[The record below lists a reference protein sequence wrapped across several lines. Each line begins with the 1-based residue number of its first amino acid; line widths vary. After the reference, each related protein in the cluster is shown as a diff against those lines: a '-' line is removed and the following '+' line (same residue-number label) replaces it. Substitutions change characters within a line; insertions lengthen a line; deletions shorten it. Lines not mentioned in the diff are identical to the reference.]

1 MMDILKICYPT
12 WVRRKNNIVMKK
24 IYSTLIRLNSVQFK
38 YRTIISFIIVLLGMI
53 VSDVLFHIYFPSIT
67 EYFHTTFNIDLSDP
81 ETIALDFAPEIWGGV
96 LAMVLGTLIIVI
108 AIAAESSPKLM
119 DLFVK
124 DWLSLIYVWFLII
137 ASLHAVLI
145 MFYVEPLGRVS
156 SSVLNTYIYLF
167 IGSIFTLP
175 YIFYILLYSKT
186 SNVVSTISSIIQ
198 GFVLKMEKQI
208 IYSAMDDS
216 IEVVEEYQKEIMG
229 SLDQLD
235 DLLAFTEFKETQT
248 DIIREISEVIQLYI
262 KHKSNFNE
270 KFFNLT
276 DIIRSNA
283 TFRTYTDIQYQEMS
297 DSKTFYEVKTFRLL
311 GSSYIKM
318 ITNDRFDIAS
328 LIPAEMV
335 DIGVTCL
342 KNNDDIILGHVN
354 IRFNTLFRFAIKH
367 AYKNNEPRNLYNL
380 SFHYSN
386 MIQEYIKAD
395 RVDMAK
401 YCYDKFKFYA
411 NDIYKNAEANP
422 GLYFVVDTLTF
433 ELRKCQV
440 LIHEKGWSDEDQMDL
455 LKMILQLD
463 KPPGYS
469 KDEVDKGILGGNN
482 GTRRIQIGLA
492 LFYLSVKKSEFAT
505 AIAEDYLD
513 DLAYFDEKT
522 FKANVNTQ
530 CFLLSIFG
538 PQFWEDTDRGTLNI
552 YFAPEKDQIDP
563 FKELLFS
570 LMDQRLEALERDVK
584 FLSLEVDKLMQKRQ
598 RQDGYLNDAD
608 KERMEELQ
616 RKIAARETTDEDT
629 TIDWKIDHDIL
640 YSLLCISFF
649 ADQEIDESEKD
660 AIFDSYKI
668 FSDGVDN
675 ESFNRDFGLT
685 TERFIALKTEEARQ
699 KQFDDSLEII
709 YADDRFQNEELLK
722 LIDCYVGIANAD
734 DFIHENEVTLIQHA
748 IKAWSLDVSIEK
760 PKSGEKLKIQK

>member
-1 MMDILKICYPT
+1 
-12 WVRRKNNIVMKK
+12 MKK
-24 IYSTLIRLNSVQFK
+24 LYSTLIRLNSIQFK
-38 YRTIISFIIVLLGMI
+38 YRTIISFIIVLFVMI
-53 VSDVLFHIYFPSIT
+53 ISDVLFHGYFPSIA
-67 EYFHTTFNIDLSDP
+67 EYFHTTLNIDLSDP

-124 DWLSLIYVWFLII
+124 DWLSLAYVWFLII

-198 GFVLKMEKQI
+198 GFVLSMRRPMI
-208 IYSAMDDS
+208 RSAMDDS
-216 IEVVEEYQKEIMG
+216 IEVVAEYQKEIMG

-262 KHKSNFNE
+262 KHKTNFNE
-270 KFFNLT
+270 KFFDLT
-276 DIIRSNA
+276 DTIRSNA
-283 TFRTYTDIQYQEMS
+283 TFRTYTDVQYQEMS
-297 DSKTFYEVKTFRLL
+297 ETKTFYEVKTFRLL

-342 KNNDDIILGHVN
+342 KSNDDTILGHVN

-386 MIQEYIKAD
+386 MIQEYIRAD

-440 LIHEKGWSDEDQMDL
+440 LIHEKGWGDEDQMDL

-492 LFYLSVKKSEFAT
+492 LFYLSVGKSEFAT

-522 FKANVNTQ
+522 FKANANTQ

-552 YFAPEKDQIDP
+552 YFSPEKDQIDP

-584 FLSLEVDKLMQKRQ
+584 FLSLEVDKLMQKRK

-616 RKIAARETTDEDT
+616 RKISAREKTDEDT
-629 TIDWKIDHDIL
+629 TIDWTIDHDIL

-668 FSDGVDN
+668 FTDDVDN

-685 TERFIALKTEEARQ
+685 TEKFIDLKTEEARQ
-699 KQFDDSLEII
+699 RQFDESLDII
-709 YADDRFQNEELLK
+709 NADDRFQNEELIK
-722 LIDCYVGIANAD
+722 LIDCYVDIANAD

-760 PKSGEKLKIQK
+760 PKSGEKLKIQ

>member
-1 MMDILKICYPT
+1 M
-12 WVRRKNNIVMKK
+12 MKK
-24 IYSTLIRLNSVQFK
+24 IYSTIIRLNSIQFK
-38 YRTIISFIIVLLGMI
+38 YRTIISFFIVLSVIIG
-53 VSDVLFHIYFPSIT
+53 SDMLFHWYFSSIAN
-67 EYFHTTFNIDLSDP
+67 FFNQNYNVDLTDP
-81 ETIALDFAPEIWGGV
+81 GMIALDFAPEIWGGV

-124 DWLSLIYVWFLII
+124 DWLSLIYVWFLIL

-145 MFYVEPLGRVS
+145 MFYVEPLDRVS

-198 GFVLKMEKQI
+198 EFVLNMKKPMIK
-208 IYSAMDDS
+208 SAMDDS
-216 IEVVEEYQKEIMG
+216 MEVIEEYQKEIMG

-248 DIIREISEVIQLYI
+248 DIVREISEVIQLYI
-262 KHKSNFNE
+262 KQKPNFNNR
-270 KFFNLT
+270 FFELT
-276 DIIRSNA
+276 DTIKSNA
-283 TFRTYTDIQYQEMS
+283 TFRTYTDPQYEEMS
-297 DSKTFYEVKTFRLL
+297 ETKTFYEVKTFRLL

-335 DIGVTCL
+335 DIGITCL
-342 KNNDDIILGHVN
+342 KNNDDTILGHVN

-440 LIHEKGWSDEDQMDL
+440 LIHEKEWSNEDQMDL

-492 LFYLSVKKSEFAT
+492 LFYMSVGKKDFAT

-522 FKANVNTQ
+522 FKANANTQ

-570 LMDQRLEALERDVK
+570 LMDKRLEALERDVK
-584 FLSLEVDKLMQKRQ
+584 FLSLEVDKLMQKRKQ
-598 RQDGYLNDAD
+598 QDGYLNDAD
-608 KERMEELQ
+608 NERMEELQ
-616 RKIAARETTDEDT
+616 IKIAARQKADDDETTEWS
-629 TIDWKIDHDIL
+629 INHDVL

-660 AIFDSYKI
+660 VVFNSYKL
-668 FSDGVDN
+668 FVPDVDS
-675 ESFNRDFGLT
+675 ERFNKDFGVT
-685 TERFIALKTEEARQ
+685 TDRFIKLETEEKRQ
-699 KQFDDSLEII
+699 KQFNQSLSEINS
-709 YADDRFQNEELLK
+709 DNNFKNEDLIK
-722 LIDCYVGIANAD
+722 LINCYIDIANAD
-734 DFIHENEVTLIQHA
+734 EFIHDNEIVLIRHA
-748 IKAWSLDVSIEK
+748 IKVWSLDISIEK
-760 PKSGEKLKIQK
+760 PKTGKKLSIT

>member
-1 MMDILKICYPT
+1 MIL
-12 WVRRKNNIVMKK
+12 
-24 IYSTLIRLNSVQFK
+24 
-38 YRTIISFIIVLLGMI
+38 
-53 VSDVLFHIYFPSIT
+53 SDMLFHSYFPSIV
-67 EYFHTTFNIDLSDP
+67 EYFDNKLSIDLSNPD
-81 ETIALDFAPEIWGGV
+81 TIALDFAPEIWGGA

-156 SSVLNTYIYLF
+156 SSVLNTYVYLF

-198 GFVLKMEKQI
+198 GFVLKMKKPMI
-208 IYSAMDDS
+208 KSAMDDS
-216 IEVVEEYQKEIMG
+216 IEVVDEYQREIMG

-248 DIIREISEVIQLYI
+248 DIIREISEIIQLYI
-262 KHKSNFNE
+262 THKSDFND
-270 KFFNLT
+270 KFFDLT
-276 DIIRSNA
+276 TTIRSNA
-283 TFRTYTDIQYQEMS
+283 TFRTYTDVQYEEMS
-297 DSKTFYEVKTFRLL
+297 DTKTFYEVKTFRLL

-342 KNNDDIILGHVN
+342 RSNDDTILGHVN

-440 LIHEKGWSDEDQMDL
+440 LIYEKGWSDEDQMDL

-492 LFYLSVKKSEFAT
+492 LFYLSVGKTEYAT

-522 FKANVNTQ
+522 FKANANTQ

-538 PQFWEDTDRGTLNI
+538 PHFWEDTDRGTLNI

-563 FKELLFS
+563 FKELLFG
-570 LMDQRLEALERDVK
+570 LMDKRLEALERDVK
-584 FLSLEVDKLMQKRQ
+584 FLSLEVDKLMQKRK

-616 RKIAARETTDEDT
+616 RKISAREKTEDEIT
-629 TIDWKIDHDIL
+629 VEWSIDHDIL

-660 AIFDSYKI
+660 EIFNSYKLFAPDI
-668 FSDGVDN
+668 DN
-675 ESFNRDFGLT
+675 EIFNRDFGMT
-685 TERFIALKTEEARQ
+685 TDRFIKLNTEEARQ
-699 KQFDDSLEII
+699 KQFDESLDAI
-709 YADDRFQNEELLK
+709 QNKEDFDTQTLEK
-722 LIDCYVGIANAD
+722 LINCYVDIANAD
-734 DFIHENEVTLIQHA
+734 DFIHENEVILIQHA
-748 IKAWSLDVSIEK
+748 IKAWSLNLTIDK
-760 PKSGEKLKIQK
+760 PRSGEKLKIKK

>member
-1 MMDILKICYPT
+1 MIL
-12 WVRRKNNIVMKK
+12 
-24 IYSTLIRLNSVQFK
+24 
-38 YRTIISFIIVLLGMI
+38 
-53 VSDVLFHIYFPSIT
+53 SDMLFHSYFPSIA
-67 EYFHTTFNIDLSDP
+67 EYFDNKLGIDLSNPD
-81 ETIALDFAPEIWGGV
+81 TIALDFAPEIWGGV

-198 GFVLKMEKQI
+198 GFVLKMKKPMI
-208 IYSAMDDS
+208 KSAMDDS
-216 IEVVEEYQKEIMG
+216 IDVVDEYQKEIMG

-248 DIIREISEVIQLYI
+248 NIIREISEIIQLYI
-262 KHKSNFNE
+262 THKSDFND
-270 KFFNLT
+270 KFFDLT
-276 DIIRSNA
+276 TTIRSNA
-283 TFRTYTDIQYQEMS
+283 TFRTYTDVQYEEMS
-297 DSKTFYEVKTFRLL
+297 DTKTFYEVKTFRLL

-342 KNNDDIILGHVN
+342 NSNDDTILGHVN

-440 LIHEKGWSDEDQMDL
+440 LIHEKGWGDEDQMDL

-492 LFYLSVKKSEFAT
+492 LFYLSVGKTEYAT

-522 FKANVNTQ
+522 FKANANTQ

-538 PQFWEDTDRGTLNI
+538 PHFWEDTDRGTLNI

-563 FKELLFS
+563 FKELLFG
-570 LMDQRLEALERDVK
+570 LMDKRLEALERDVK
-584 FLSLEVDKLMQKRQ
+584 FLSLEVDKLMQKRK

-616 RKIAARETTDEDT
+616 RKISAREKNEDEIT
-629 TIDWKIDHDIL
+629 VEWSIDHDIL

-660 AIFDSYKI
+660 EIFNSYKLFVPDI
-668 FSDGVDN
+668 DN
-675 ESFNRDFGLT
+675 EIFNRDFGMT
-685 TERFIALKTEEARQ
+685 TDRFIKLNTEEARQ
-699 KQFDDSLEII
+699 KQFDESLETI
-709 YADDRFQNEELLK
+709 QNKEDFDTQALEK
-722 LIDCYVGIANAD
+722 LIDCYVDIANAD
-734 DFIHENEVTLIQHA
+734 DFIHENEVILIQHA
-748 IKAWSLDVSIEK
+748 IKAWSLNLTIDK
-760 PKSGEKLKIQK
+760 PKSGEKLKVKK

>member
-1 MMDILKICYPT
+1 MME
-12 WVRRKNNIVMKK
+12 K
-24 IYSTLIRLNSVQFK
+24 IYETLVRLNSLQFK
-38 YRTIISFIIVLLGMI
+38 YRTIISFVLVLLMMI
-53 VSDVLFHIYFPSIT
+53 FIDIIFYSNFQLIADFFLRKFDVNLSNPDA
-67 EYFHTTFNIDLSDP
+67 IDL
-81 ETIALDFAPEIWGGV
+81 TFAPEIWGGV

-124 DWLSLIYVWFLII
+124 DWLSLVYVWFLIL

-145 MFYVEPLGRVS
+145 MFYVAPLDRAS
-156 SSVLNTYIYLF
+156 SSVLNTYVYLF
-167 IGSIFTLP
+167 LASLFTLP

-186 SNVVSTISSIIQ
+186 SNVVSTISSIIKK
-198 GFVLKMEKQI
+198 FINNMRKPMI
-208 IYSAMDDS
+208 HSAMKNDTA
-216 IEVVEEYQKEIMG
+216 IVGEYQKEIMG

-248 DIIREISEVIQLYI
+248 EIIRQISQIIQLYI
-262 KHKSNFNE
+262 KKKSSFDNT
-270 KFFNLT
+270 FFLLT
-276 DIIRSNA
+276 NTIKSNA
-283 TFRTYTDIQYQEMS
+283 TFRTYTEIQYKEMAE
-297 DSKTFYEVKTFRLL
+297 SKTFYEVKTFRLL
-311 GSSYIKM
+311 GSAYIKM
-318 ITNDRFDIAS
+318 IANDRFDIAS

-335 DIGVTCL
+335 DIGKTCL
-342 KNNDDIILGHVN
+342 DAKDDIALGHVN

-380 SFHYSN
+380 AFHYAN

-411 NDIYKNAEANP
+411 NDIYKNAESNP

-433 ELRKCQV
+433 ELKKCQV
-440 LIHEKGWSDEDQMDL
+440 LIHDKKWKDDDQLDL

-469 KDEVDKGILGGNN
+469 KDDVDKGILGGNN

-492 LFYLSVKKSEFAT
+492 LFYLSVEKNEFAK

-522 FKANVNTQ
+522 FKANANTQ

-552 YFAPEKDQIDP
+552 YFAPEKEQIEP

-570 LMDQRLEALERDVK
+570 LMDKRLEALQRDVK

-608 KERMEELQ
+608 KDQMEDLQ
-616 RKIAARETTDEDT
+616 RKIAARANNDEDVVT
-629 TIDWKIDHDIL
+629 TWTTNNDIL
-640 YSLLCISFF
+640 YSLLCIAFF
-649 ADQEIDESEKD
+649 ADEEIDESEKD
-660 AIFDSYKI
+660 IIYDSYKI
-668 FSDGVDN
+668 FVPKVNN
-675 ESFNRDFGLT
+675 ENFNHDFGLT
-685 TERFIALKTEEARQ
+685 TSKFIDLKTEDLRQ
-699 KQFDDSLEII
+699 KQFDKSLLKIK
-709 YADDRFQNEELLK
+709 EELT
-722 LIDCYVGIANAD
+722 IDNIKQLVSCYVDIANAD
-734 DFIHENEVTLIQHA
+734 DFIHEKEVSLINHA
-748 IKAWSLDVSIEK
+748 IEIWNLDLKINK
-760 PKSGEKLKIQK
+760 PKSGKKLEIKK

>member
-1 MMDILKICYPT
+1 MEKF
-12 WVRRKNNIVMKK
+12 
-24 IYSTLIRLNSVQFK
+24 YSSLVKLNSLQFK
-38 YRTIISFIIVLLGMI
+38 YRTIISFTFVLL
-53 VSDVLFHIYFPSIT
+53 VVLLSDIIFHLNFPLMVD
-67 EYFHTTFNIDLSDP
+67 FLDGQFNIKMSDHQSVP
-81 ETIALDFAPEIWGGV
+81 LDWAPEIWGGV

-124 DWLSLIYVWFLII
+124 DWLSINYVWFLII
-137 ASLHAVLI
+137 ASLHAILI
-145 MFYVEPLGRVS
+145 MYYIEPLNRY
-156 SSVLNTYIYLF
+156 SSVVLNSYVFLF
-167 IGSIFTLP
+167 LASILTLP

-198 GFVLKMEKQI
+198 NYIYRMEKPMI
-208 IYSAMDDS
+208 NVAMNNS
-216 IEVVEEYQKEIMG
+216 IDVVEEYQKEIMG

-248 DIIREISEVIQLYI
+248 DIIRQISTIIQTYI
-262 KHKSNFNE
+262 KEKPRFNDH
-270 KFFNLT
+270 FFKLT
-276 DIIRSNA
+276 PTIRSNA
-283 TFRTYTDIQYQEMS
+283 TFRTYTDVQYEEMAE
-297 DSKTFYEVKTFRLL
+297 SKTFYEVKTFRLL
-311 GSSYIKM
+311 GSAYIKM
-318 ITNDRFDIAS
+318 ITNDRYDIAS

-342 KNNDDIILGHVN
+342 KTKDDTILEHVN

-380 SFHYSN
+380 AFHYSN

-411 NDIYKNAEANP
+411 NDIYKNAEKNP

-440 LIHEKGWSDEDQMDL
+440 LIHEKGWSDEDQIDL

-492 LFYLSVKKSEFAT
+492 LFYLSVNKGVFAE

-522 FKANVNTQ
+522 FKANANTQ

-552 YFAPEKDQIDP
+552 YFAPEKDQLDP
-563 FKELLFS
+563 FKELLFG
-570 LMDQRLEALERDVK
+570 LMDKRLEALERDVK
-584 FLSLEVDKLMQKRQ
+584 FLSLEVDKLMQKRK
-598 RQDGYLNDAD
+598 RQDGYLNDSD

-616 RKIAARETTDEDT
+616 RKISAREKTEDEKPLEW
-629 TIDWKIDHDIL
+629 TINNDIL

-649 ADQEIDESEKD
+649 ADQEIDESEKTV
-660 AIFDSYKI
+660 IFESYCN
-668 FSDGVDN
+668 FVSNVTN
-675 ESFNRDFGLT
+675 ESFNTEFGMAT
-685 TERFIALKTEEARQ
+685 DKFIDLKSEEARQ
-699 KQFDDSLEII
+699 EQFDNSLLAIKGSKE
-709 YADDRFQNEELLK
+709 YDNETLNQ
-722 LIDCYVGIANAD
+722 LIHSYIDIANAD

-748 IKAWSLDVSIEK
+748 ITIWELKMEINK
-760 PKSGEKLKIQK
+760 PKSGEKLRIKE

>member
-1 MMDILKICYPT
+1 M
-12 WVRRKNNIVMKK
+12 
-24 IYSTLIRLNSVQFK
+24 
-38 YRTIISFIIVLLGMI
+38 
-53 VSDVLFHIYFPSIT
+53 LFHSYFPSIA
-67 EYFHTTFNIDLSDP
+67 EYFDNKLGIDLSNPD
-81 ETIALDFAPEIWGGV
+81 TIALDFAPEIWGGV

-198 GFVLKMEKQI
+198 GFVLKMKKPMI
-208 IYSAMDDS
+208 KSAMDDS
-216 IEVVEEYQKEIMG
+216 IDVVDEYQKEIMG

-248 DIIREISEVIQLYI
+248 NIIREISEIIQLYI
-262 KHKSNFNE
+262 THKSDFND
-270 KFFNLT
+270 KFFDLT
-276 DIIRSNA
+276 TTIRSNA
-283 TFRTYTDIQYQEMS
+283 TFRTYTDVQYEEMS
-297 DSKTFYEVKTFRLL
+297 DTKTFYEVKTFRLL

-342 KNNDDIILGHVN
+342 NSNDDTILGHVN

-440 LIHEKGWSDEDQMDL
+440 LIHEKGWGDEDQMDL

-492 LFYLSVKKSEFAT
+492 LFYLSVGKTEYAT

-522 FKANVNTQ
+522 FKANANTQ

-538 PQFWEDTDRGTLNI
+538 PHFWEDTDRGTLNI

-563 FKELLFS
+563 FKELLFG
-570 LMDQRLEALERDVK
+570 LMDKRLEALERDVK
-584 FLSLEVDKLMQKRQ
+584 FLSLEVDKLMQKRK

-616 RKIAARETTDEDT
+616 RKISAREKNEDEIT
-629 TIDWKIDHDIL
+629 VEWSIDHDIL

-660 AIFDSYKI
+660 EIFNSYKLFVPDI
-668 FSDGVDN
+668 DN
-675 ESFNRDFGLT
+675 EIFNRDFGMT
-685 TERFIALKTEEARQ
+685 TDKFIKLNTEEARQ
-699 KQFDDSLEII
+699 KQFDESLETI
-709 YADDRFQNEELLK
+709 QNKEDFDTQALEK
-722 LIDCYVGIANAD
+722 LIDCYVDIANAD
-734 DFIHENEVTLIQHA
+734 DFIHENEVILIQHA
-748 IKAWSLDVSIEK
+748 IKAWSLNLTIDK
-760 PKSGEKLKIQK
+760 PKSGEKLKVKK

>member
-1 MMDILKICYPT
+1 ME
-12 WVRRKNNIVMKK
+12 K
-24 IYSTLIRLNSVQFK
+24 IYQSLVKLNSLQFQ
-38 YRTIISFIIVLLGMI
+38 YRTIISFVVVLIAMIAIDILFYINFQSI
-53 VSDVLFHIYFPSIT
+53 VSIFNTKL
-67 EYFHTTFNIDLSDP
+67 NIDLANPD
-81 ETIALDFAPEIWGGV
+81 TIDLTFAPEIWGGV

-124 DWLSLIYVWFLII
+124 DWFSLIYVWFLIL

-145 MFYVEPLGRVS
+145 MFYVAPLERVS

-167 IGSIFTLP
+167 LASLLTLP

-186 SNVVSTISSIIQ
+186 SNVVSTISSIIKN
-198 GFVLKMEKQI
+198 FINSLKKPMI
-208 IYSAMDDS
+208 HSAMKNDLN
-216 IEVVEEYQKEIMG
+216 VVSEYQKEIMG

-248 DIIREISEVIQLYI
+248 EIIREISQIIQIYI
-262 KHKSNFNE
+262 KQKPNFHKT
-270 KFFNLT
+270 FFNFT
-276 DIIRSNA
+276 PTIQSNA
-283 TFRTYTDIQYQEMS
+283 TFRTYTDAQYKEMT
-297 DSKTFYEVKTFRLL
+297 DSKTFYEIKTFRLL
-311 GSSYIKM
+311 GSAYIKM
-318 ITNDRFDIAS
+318 IANDRFDIAS

-335 DIGVTCL
+335 DIGKTSINA
-342 KNNDDIILGHVN
+342 KDDVALEHVN

-380 SFHYSN
+380 AFHYAN

-411 NDIYKNAEANP
+411 NDIYKNAESNP

-440 LIHEKGWSDEDQMDL
+440 LIHDKKWNKDDQLDL

-492 LFYLSVKKSEFAT
+492 LFYLSVRKNDFAK

-522 FKANVNTQ
+522 FKANANTQ

-538 PQFWEDTDRGTLNI
+538 PHFWEDTDRGTLNI
-552 YFAPEKDQIDP
+552 YFAPEKDQIEP

-570 LMDQRLEALERDVK
+570 LMDERLKALQRDVK

-608 KERMEELQ
+608 KEKMEDLQ
-616 RKIAARETTDEDT
+616 RKIAARETNEED
-629 TIDWKIDHDIL
+629 IIAIWSFKNDIL
-640 YSLLCISFF
+640 YSLLCIAFF
-649 ADQEIDESEKD
+649 ADQDIDESEKD
-660 AIFDSYKI
+660 VIFNSYKI
-668 FSDGVDN
+668 FFPEIDN
-675 ESFNRDFGLT
+675 EKFNNDFGLT
-685 TERFIALKTEEARQ
+685 TSKFIELKTDDARK
-699 KQFDDSLEII
+699 KQFDDSLIKIKNEPSLNENHLNQLII
-709 YADDRFQNEELLK
+709 SY
-722 LIDCYVGIANAD
+722 IDIANAD
-734 DFIHENEVTLIQHA
+734 DFIHDNEVLLIKNA
-748 IKAWSLDVSIEK
+748 IENWGLDLIINK
-760 PKSGEKLKIQK
+760 PKSGQKLKLKK

>member
-1 MMDILKICYPT
+1 
-12 WVRRKNNIVMKK
+12 
-24 IYSTLIRLNSVQFK
+24 
-38 YRTIISFIIVLLGMI
+38 
-53 VSDVLFHIYFPSIT
+53 
-67 EYFHTTFNIDLSDP
+67 
-81 ETIALDFAPEIWGGV
+81 
-96 LAMVLGTLIIVI
+96 MV
-108 AIAAESSPKLM
+108 K
-119 DLFVK
+119 
-124 DWLSLIYVWFLII
+124 
-137 ASLHAVLI
+137 
-145 MFYVEPLGRVS
+145 
-156 SSVLNTYIYLF
+156 
-167 IGSIFTLP
+167 
-175 YIFYILLYSKT
+175 
-186 SNVVSTISSIIQ
+186 
-198 GFVLKMEKQI
+198 
-208 IYSAMDDS
+208 SAMDDS
-216 IEVVEEYQKEIMG
+216 IDVVDEYQKEIMG

-248 DIIREISEVIQLYI
+248 DIIREISEIIQLYI
-262 KHKSNFNE
+262 TNKSDFNDR
-270 KFFNLT
+270 FFDLT
-276 DIIRSNA
+276 KTIRSNA
-283 TFRTYTDIQYQEMS
+283 TFRTYTDVQYEEMS
-297 DSKTFYEVKTFRLL
+297 DTKTFYEVKTFRLL
-311 GSSYIKM
+311 GSSYTKM

-342 KNNDDIILGHVN
+342 KNNDDTILGHVN

-492 LFYLSVKKSEFAT
+492 LFYLSVGKTEYAT

-522 FKANVNTQ
+522 FKANANTQ

-538 PQFWEDTDRGTLNI
+538 PHFWEDTDRGTLNI
-552 YFAPEKDQIDP
+552 YYAPEKDQIDP
-563 FKELLFS
+563 FKELLFG
-570 LMDQRLEALERDVK
+570 LMDKRLEALERDVK
-584 FLSLEVDKLMQKRQ
+584 FLSLEVDKLMQKRK

-616 RKIAARETTDEDT
+616 RKISAREMTEEEDVVAWS
-629 TIDWKIDHDIL
+629 IEHDIL

-660 AIFDSYKI
+660 AIFNSYKLFAPDI
-668 FSDGVDN
+668 NN
-675 ESFNRDFGLT
+675 EIFNRDFGMT
-685 TERFIALKTEEARQ
+685 TDKFIKLNTEEARQ
-699 KQFDDSLEII
+699 KQFDDSLDTI
-709 YADDRFQNEELLK
+709 YDKEDFDTKTLEK
-722 LIDCYVGIANAD
+722 LVDCYIDIANAD
-734 DFIHENEVTLIQHA
+734 EFIHENEVALIQHA
-748 IKAWSLDVSIEK
+748 IKAWSLDLTIAK
-760 PKSGEKLKIQK
+760 PKSGERLKVQK

>member
-1 MMDILKICYPT
+1 M
-12 WVRRKNNIVMKK
+12 MKK
-24 IYSTLIRLNSVQFK
+24 IYSTIIRLNSIQFK
-38 YRTIISFIIVLLGMI
+38 YRTIISFFIVLSVIIG
-53 VSDVLFHIYFPSIT
+53 SDMLFHWYFSSIAN
-67 EYFHTTFNIDLSDP
+67 FFNQNYNVDLTDP
-81 ETIALDFAPEIWGGV
+81 GMIALDFAPEIWGGV

-124 DWLSLIYVWFLII
+124 DWLSLIYVWFLIL

-145 MFYVEPLGRVS
+145 MFYVEPLDRVS

-186 SNVVSTISSIIQ
+186 SNVVTTISSIIQ
-198 GFVLKMEKQI
+198 EFVLNMKKPMIK
-208 IYSAMDDS
+208 SAMDDS
-216 IEVVEEYQKEIMG
+216 MEVIEEYQKEIMG

-248 DIIREISEVIQLYI
+248 DIVREISEVIQLYI
-262 KHKSNFNE
+262 KQKPSFN
-270 KFFNLT
+270 KRFFELT
-276 DIIRSNA
+276 DTIKSNA
-283 TFRTYTDIQYQEMS
+283 TFRTYTDPQYEEMS
-297 DSKTFYEVKTFRLL
+297 ETKTFYEVKTFRLL

-335 DIGVTCL
+335 DIGITCL
-342 KNNDDIILGHVN
+342 KNNDDTILGHVN

-386 MIQEYIKAD
+386 MIQEYIKAN

-440 LIHEKGWSDEDQMDL
+440 LIHEKEWSNEDQMDL

-492 LFYLSVKKSEFAT
+492 LFYMSVGKKDFAT

-522 FKANVNTQ
+522 FKANANTQ

-538 PQFWEDTDRGTLNI
+538 PHFWEDTDRGTLNI

-570 LMDQRLEALERDVK
+570 LMDKRLEALERDVK
-584 FLSLEVDKLMQKRQ
+584 FLSLEVDKLMQKRKQ
-598 RQDGYLNDAD
+598 QDGYLNDAD
-608 KERMEELQ
+608 NERMEELQ
-616 RKIAARETTDEDT
+616 IKIAARQKADDDSTTEWS
-629 TIDWKIDHDIL
+629 INHDIL

-660 AIFDSYKI
+660 VVFNSYKL
-668 FSDGVDN
+668 FVPDVSS
-675 ESFNRDFGLT
+675 ESFNTDFGVT
-685 TERFIALKTEEARQ
+685 TDKFIKLETEEKRQ
-699 KQFDDSLEII
+699 EQFNQSLSEINS
-709 YADDRFQNEELLK
+709 YNNFKEEDLIK
-722 LIDCYVGIANAD
+722 LINCYIDIANAD
-734 DFIHENEVTLIQHA
+734 EFIHDNEIVLIQNA
-748 IKAWSLDVSIEK
+748 IDLWSLDISIKK
-760 PKSGEKLKIQK
+760 PKTGKKLSIT

>member
-1 MMDILKICYPT
+1 ME
-12 WVRRKNNIVMKK
+12 NI
-24 IYSTLIRLNSVQFK
+24 YQTLVKLNSLQFK
-38 YRTIISFIIVLLGMI
+38 YRTIISFFIVFIIMI
-53 VSDVLFHIYFPSIT
+53 FIDIAFYTYFEIISNFFFARFEVDLSNPDA
-67 EYFHTTFNIDLSDP
+67 IDL
-81 ETIALDFAPEIWGGV
+81 TFAPEIWGGV

-124 DWLSLIYVWFLII
+124 DWLSLIYVWFLIL

-145 MFYVEPLGRVS
+145 MFYVAPLGRAS
-156 SSVLNTYIYLF
+156 SSVLNTYVYLF
-167 IGSIFTLP
+167 LASLFTLP

-186 SNVVSTISSIIQ
+186 SNVVSTISSIIKNFISNIKRPMIQ
-198 GFVLKMEKQI
+198 
-208 IYSAMDDS
+208 SAMKNDLS
-216 IEVVEEYQKEIMG
+216 IVGEYQKEIMG

-248 DIIREISEVIQLYI
+248 EIVREISQIIQIYVREKI
-262 KHKSNFNE
+262 NFHNR
-270 KFFNLT
+270 FFLLT
-276 DIIRSNA
+276 NIIRSNA
-283 TFRTYTDIQYQEMS
+283 TFRTYTELQYKEMA

-311 GSSYIKM
+311 GSAYIKM

-335 DIGVTCL
+335 DIGKTCL
-342 KNNDDIILGHVN
+342 EAKDDVVLGHVN

-380 SFHYSN
+380 AFHYAN
-386 MIQEYIKAD
+386 MIQEYIKND
-395 RVDMAK
+395 RLDMTK

-411 NDIYKNAEANP
+411 NDIYKNAELNP

-433 ELRKCQV
+433 ELKKCQV
-440 LIHEKGWSDEDQMDL
+440 LIHESKWGDEDQLDL

-469 KDEVDKGILGGNN
+469 KDDVDKGILGGNN

-492 LFYLSVKKSEFAT
+492 LFYLSVDKIDFAK

-522 FKANVNTQ
+522 FKSIANTQ

-552 YFAPEKDQIDP
+552 YFAPEKDQIEA

-570 LMDQRLEALERDVK
+570 LMDKRLEALQRDVK

-608 KERMEELQ
+608 KEQLEDLQ
-616 RKIAARETTDEDT
+616 RKIAARSGSDEDDSIPWT
-629 TIDWKIDHDIL
+629 KDNDIL
-640 YSLLCISFF
+640 YSLLCIAFF
-649 ADQEIDESEKD
+649 ADEEIDESEKD
-660 AIFDSYKI
+660 IIFDSYRI
-668 FSDGVDN
+668 FVPELNNDK
-675 ESFNRDFGLT
+675 FNNDFGLAT
-685 TERFIALKTEEARQ
+685 SKFIDLKTEELRQ
-699 KQFDDSLEII
+699 KQFDKSLINI
-709 YADDRFQNEELLK
+709 KKSLTDDDLNQLVE
-722 LIDCYVGIANAD
+722 CYVNIANAD
-734 DFIHENEVTLIQHA
+734 DFIHENEVLLIKQA
-748 IKAWSLDVSIEK
+748 IEIWDLDFRLEK
-760 PKSGEKLKIQK
+760 PKSGKKLELKK

>member
-1 MMDILKICYPT
+1 MEKF
-12 WVRRKNNIVMKK
+12 
-24 IYSTLIRLNSVQFK
+24 YSLLVKLNSLQFK
-38 YRTIISFIIVLLGMI
+38 YRTILSFVLVLVVI
-53 VSDVLFHIYFPSIT
+53 CLSDILFNIYFPSIVNILDVQ
-67 EYFHTTFNIDLSDP
+67 FNITMTDHQNVP
-81 ETIALDFAPEIWGGV
+81 LDWAPEIWGGV

-124 DWLSLIYVWFLII
+124 DWLSLNYVWFLII
-137 ASLHAVLI
+137 ASLHAILI
-145 MFYVEPLGRVS
+145 MFYIEPLDRY
-156 SSVLNTYIYLF
+156 SSVVLNSYVYLLLA
-167 IGSIFTLP
+167 SIFTLP

-186 SNVVSTISSIIQ
+186 SNVVSTISRIIQ
-198 GFVLKMEKQI
+198 EYIFNMEKPI
-208 IYSAMDDS
+208 INMAMNDS
-216 IEVVEEYQKEIMG
+216 SDVIAEYQKEIMG

-235 DLLAFTEFKETQT
+235 DLLSFTEFKETQT
-248 DIIREISEVIQLYI
+248 DIIREISTVIQLYI
-262 KHKSNFNE
+262 REKAKFND
-270 KFFNLT
+270 KFFMLT
-276 DIIRSNA
+276 PTIRDNA
-283 TFRTYTDIQYQEMS
+283 TFRTYTDMQYQEMS
-297 DSKTFYEVKTFRLL
+297 ESKTFYEVKTFRLL
-311 GSSYIKM
+311 GSAYIKM

-335 DIGVTCL
+335 DIGKTCL
-342 KNNDDIILGHVN
+342 NAKDDTILGHVN
-354 IRFNTLFRFAIKH
+354 IRFNTLFRMAIKH

-411 NDIYKNAEANP
+411 NDIYKNAEMNP

-440 LIHEKGWSDEDQMDL
+440 LIHEKGWSDDDQMDL
-455 LKMILQLD
+455 LKLILQLD

-492 LFYLSVKKSEFAT
+492 LFYLSVEKKEYAT

-522 FKANVNTQ
+522 FKSNANTQ

-552 YFAPEKDQIDP
+552 YFAPEKDQLEP
-563 FKELLFS
+563 FKELLFG
-570 LMDQRLEALERDVK
+570 LMDKRLEALERDVK
-584 FLSLEVDKLMQKRQ
+584 FLSLEVDKLMQKRK

-616 RKIAARETTDEDT
+616 RKISAREKTEEEKP
-629 TIDWKIDHDIL
+629 IDWTVDHDIL

-649 ADQEIDESEKD
+649 ADQEIDESEKN
-660 AIFDSYKI
+660 AIFESYKI
-668 FSDGVDN
+668 FVPDINN
-675 ESFNRDFGLT
+675 ENFNRDFGMT
-685 TERFIALKTEEARQ
+685 TEKFIELKTEELRQ
-699 KQFDDSLEII
+699 GQFDDSLEKIK
-709 YADDRFQNEELLK
+709 AKEEFDDKSLNT
-722 LIDCYVGIANAD
+722 LINCYIDIANAD
-734 DFIHENEVTLIQHA
+734 DFIHENEVILIQHA
-748 IKAWSLDVSIEK
+748 IKIWGLDIIVEK
-760 PKSGEKLKIQK
+760 PKSGDRLKIKE

>member
-1 MMDILKICYPT
+1 ME
-12 WVRRKNNIVMKK
+12 K
-24 IYSTLIRLNSVQFK
+24 IYQTLVKLNSLQFK
-38 YRTIISFIIVLLGMI
+38 YRTIISFVIVFMIMIFIDISFYTYFEIISNFFLTRF
-53 VSDVLFHIYFPSIT
+53 DVDLSNPDA
-67 EYFHTTFNIDLSDP
+67 IDL
-81 ETIALDFAPEIWGGV
+81 TFAPEIWGGV

-124 DWLSLIYVWFLII
+124 DWLSLVYVWFLIL

-145 MFYVEPLGRVS
+145 MFYVAPLGRAS
-156 SSVLNTYIYLF
+156 SSVLNTYVYLF
-167 IGSIFTLP
+167 LASLFTLP

-186 SNVVSTISSIIQ
+186 SNVVSTISSIIKNFIKNIKKPMIQ
-198 GFVLKMEKQI
+198 
-208 IYSAMDDS
+208 SAMKNDLS
-216 IEVVEEYQKEIMG
+216 IVGEYQKEIMG

-248 DIIREISEVIQLYI
+248 EIVREISQIIQIYI
-262 KHKSNFNE
+262 REKTNFHN
-270 KFFNLT
+270 KFFLLT
-276 DIIRSNA
+276 NIIRSNA
-283 TFRTYTDIQYQEMS
+283 TFRTYTELQYEEMA

-311 GSSYIKM
+311 GSAYIKM

-335 DIGVTCL
+335 DIGKTCL
-342 KNNDDIILGHVN
+342 EAKDDVVLGHVN

-380 SFHYSN
+380 AFHYAN
-386 MIQEYIKAD
+386 MIQEYIKND
-395 RVDMAK
+395 RLDMTK

-411 NDIYKNAEANP
+411 NDIYKNAELNP

-433 ELRKCQV
+433 ELKKCQV
-440 LIHEKGWSDEDQMDL
+440 LIHDSQWKDEDQLDL

-469 KDEVDKGILGGNN
+469 KDDVDKGILGGNN

-492 LFYLSVKKSEFAT
+492 LFYLSVDKIDFAK

-522 FKANVNTQ
+522 FKSIANTQ

-552 YFAPEKDQIDP
+552 YFAPEKDQIEA

-570 LMDQRLEALERDVK
+570 LMDKRLEALQRDVK

-608 KERMEELQ
+608 KEQLEDLQ
-616 RKIAARETTDEDT
+616 RKIAARSGSDEDDST
-629 TIDWKIDHDIL
+629 PWTKDNDIL
-640 YSLLCISFF
+640 YSLLCIAFF
-649 ADQEIDESEKD
+649 ADEEIDESEKD
-660 AIFDSYKI
+660 IIFDSYRI
-668 FSDGVDN
+668 FVPKVNN
-675 ESFNRDFGLT
+675 EMFNNDFGLAT
-685 TERFIALKTEEARQ
+685 SKFIDLKTEELRQ
-699 KQFDDSLEII
+699 KQFDKSLLNIKKSL
-709 YADDRFQNEELLK
+709 ADDDLNQLVK
-722 LIDCYVGIANAD
+722 CYVNIANAD
-734 DFIHENEVTLIQHA
+734 DFIHENEVLLIKQA
-748 IKAWSLDVSIEK
+748 IEKWDLDFRLEK
-760 PKSGEKLKIQK
+760 PKSGKKLELKK

>member
-1 MMDILKICYPT
+1 
-12 WVRRKNNIVMKK
+12 
-24 IYSTLIRLNSVQFK
+24 
-38 YRTIISFIIVLLGMI
+38 MI
-53 VSDVLFHIYFPSIT
+53 
-67 EYFHTTFNIDLSDP
+67 
-81 ETIALDFAPEIWGGV
+81 
-96 LAMVLGTLIIVI
+96 
-108 AIAAESSPKLM
+108 K
-119 DLFVK
+119 
-124 DWLSLIYVWFLII
+124 
-137 ASLHAVLI
+137 
-145 MFYVEPLGRVS
+145 
-156 SSVLNTYIYLF
+156 
-167 IGSIFTLP
+167 
-175 YIFYILLYSKT
+175 
-186 SNVVSTISSIIQ
+186 
-198 GFVLKMEKQI
+198 
-208 IYSAMDDS
+208 SAMDDS
-216 IEVVEEYQKEIMG
+216 IDVVEEYQKEIMG

-248 DIIREISEVIQLYI
+248 DIIREISEIIQIYI
-262 KHKSNFNE
+262 SNKFDFN
-270 KFFNLT
+270 KRFFDLT
-276 DIIRSNA
+276 DTIKSNA
-283 TFRTYTDIQYQEMS
+283 TFRTYTDVQYEEMS
-297 DSKTFYEVKTFRLL
+297 ETKTFYEVKTFRLL

-342 KNNDDIILGHVN
+342 KNEDDTILGHVN

-367 AYKNNEPRNLYNL
+367 AYKNKEPRNLYNL

-440 LIHEKGWSDEDQMDL
+440 LIHQKGWSDEDQMDL

-492 LFYLSVKKSEFAT
+492 LFYLSVGKTEFAT
-505 AIAEDYLD
+505 SIAEDYLD

-522 FKANVNTQ
+522 FKANANTQ

-538 PQFWEDTDRGTLNI
+538 PHFWEDTDRGTLNI

-563 FKELLFS
+563 FKELLFG
-570 LMDQRLEALERDVK
+570 LMDKRLEALERDVK
-584 FLSLEVDKLMQKRQ
+584 FLSLEVDKLMQKRK
-598 RQDGYLNDAD
+598 RQDGYLNDTD

-616 RKIAARETTDEDT
+616 RKISAREKTEDEP
-629 TIDWKIDHDIL
+629 TIDWSINHDVL

-660 AIFDSYKI
+660 AIFNSYKL
-668 FSDGVDN
+668 FVPNVDN
-675 ESFNRDFGLT
+675 EIFNRDFGMT
-685 TERFIALKTEEARQ
+685 TERFIELNTEEARQ
-699 KQFDDSLEII
+699 AQFDDSLMKI
-709 YADDRFQNEELLK
+709 ADADNFDNAELEK
-722 LIDCYVGIANAD
+722 LINCYVKIANAD

-748 IKAWSLDVSIEK
+748 IKSWSMDIIIDK
-760 PKSGEKLKIQK
+760 PKSGEKLKVKSSLKAI

>member
-1 MMDILKICYPT
+1 MIL
-12 WVRRKNNIVMKK
+12 
-24 IYSTLIRLNSVQFK
+24 
-38 YRTIISFIIVLLGMI
+38 
-53 VSDVLFHIYFPSIT
+53 SDMLFHSHFPSII
-67 EYFHTTFNIDLSDP
+67 EYFDNKLGIDLSNPD
-81 ETIALDFAPEIWGGV
+81 TIALDFAPEIWGGV

-198 GFVLKMEKQI
+198 GFILKMKKPMI
-208 IYSAMDDS
+208 KSAMDDS
-216 IEVVEEYQKEIMG
+216 IEVVDEYQREIMG

-248 DIIREISEVIQLYI
+248 DIIREISEIIQLYI
-262 KHKSNFNE
+262 THKPDFND
-270 KFFNLT
+270 KFFDLT
-276 DIIRSNA
+276 TTIRSNA
-283 TFRTYTDIQYQEMS
+283 TFRTYTDVQYEEMS
-297 DSKTFYEVKTFRLL
+297 DTKTFYEVKTFRLL

-342 KNNDDIILGHVN
+342 NSNDDTILGHVN

-492 LFYLSVKKSEFAT
+492 LFYLSIGKTEYAT
-505 AIAEDYLD
+505 TIAEDYLD

-522 FKANVNTQ
+522 FKANANTQ

-538 PQFWEDTDRGTLNI
+538 PHFWEDTDRGTLNI

-570 LMDQRLEALERDVK
+570 LMDKRLEALERDVK
-584 FLSLEVDKLMQKRQ
+584 FLSLEVDKLMQKRKK
-598 RQDGYLNDAD
+598 QDDYLNDAD

-616 RKIAARETTDEDT
+616 RKISAREKTEDEIT
-629 TIDWKIDHDIL
+629 VEWSIEHDIL

-660 AIFDSYKI
+660 EIFNSYKLFVPDI
-668 FSDGVDN
+668 DN
-675 ESFNRDFGLT
+675 EIFHRDFGMT
-685 TERFIALKTEEARQ
+685 TDKFIKLNTEEARQ
-699 KQFDDSLEII
+699 KQFDDSLDTI
-709 YADDRFQNEELLK
+709 QNKEVFDTQTLEK
-722 LIDCYVGIANAD
+722 LINCYVGIANAD
-734 DFIHENEVTLIQHA
+734 DFIHENEVILIQHA
-748 IKAWSLDVSIEK
+748 IKAWSLNLTIDK
-760 PKSGEKLKIQK
+760 PKSGEKLKVRK

>member
-1 MMDILKICYPT
+1 
-12 WVRRKNNIVMKK
+12 MKR

-38 YRTIISFIIVLLGMI
+38 YRTIISFIVVLLAI
-53 VSDVLFHIYFPSIT
+53 ILSDMLFHSYFPSII
-67 EYFHTTFNIDLSDP
+67 EYFDNKLSIDLSNPD
-81 ETIALDFAPEIWGGV
+81 TIALDFAPEIWGGV
-96 LAMVLGTLIIVI
+96 IALVLGTLIIVI

-198 GFVLKMEKQI
+198 GFVLKMKKPMI
-208 IYSAMDDS
+208 KSAMDDS
-216 IEVVEEYQKEIMG
+216 IEVVDEYQREIMG

-248 DIIREISEVIQLYI
+248 DIIREISEIIQLYI
-262 KHKSNFNE
+262 THKSDFND
-270 KFFNLT
+270 KFFDLT
-276 DIIRSNA
+276 TTIRSNA
-283 TFRTYTDIQYQEMS
+283 TFRTYTDVQYEEMS
-297 DSKTFYEVKTFRLL
+297 DTKTFYEVKTFRLL

-342 KNNDDIILGHVN
+342 NSNDDTILGHVN

-440 LIHEKGWSDEDQMDL
+440 LIHDKGWSDEDQMDL

-492 LFYLSVKKSEFAT
+492 LFYLSVGKTEYAT

-522 FKANVNTQ
+522 FKANANTQ

-538 PQFWEDTDRGTLNI
+538 PHFWEDTDRGTLNI

-563 FKELLFS
+563 FKELLFG
-570 LMDQRLEALERDVK
+570 LMDKRLEALERDVK
-584 FLSLEVDKLMQKRQ
+584 FLSLEVDKLMQKRK

-616 RKIAARETTDEDT
+616 RKISAREKTEDEIT
-629 TIDWKIDHDIL
+629 VEWSIDHDIL

-660 AIFDSYKI
+660 EIFNSYKLFVPDI
-668 FSDGVDN
+668 DN
-675 ESFNRDFGLT
+675 EIFNRDFGMT
-685 TERFIALKTEEARQ
+685 TDKFIKLNTEEARQ
-699 KQFDDSLEII
+699 KQFDDSLGTI
-709 YADDRFQNEELLK
+709 QNKEDFDTQTLEK
-722 LIDCYVGIANAD
+722 LIDCYIDIANAD
-734 DFIHENEVTLIQHA
+734 DFIHENEVILIQHA
-748 IKAWSLDVSIEK
+748 IKAWSLNLTIDK
-760 PKSGEKLKIQK
+760 PKSGEKLKVKK

>member
-1 MMDILKICYPT
+1 ME
-12 WVRRKNNIVMKK
+12 K
-24 IYSTLIRLNSVQFK
+24 IYQTLVKLNSLQFK
-38 YRTIISFIIVLLGMI
+38 YRTIISFVIVFMIMIFIDIAFYTYFEIISNFFLTRF
-53 VSDVLFHIYFPSIT
+53 DVDLSNPDA
-67 EYFHTTFNIDLSDP
+67 IDL
-81 ETIALDFAPEIWGGV
+81 TFAPEIWGGV

-124 DWLSLIYVWFLII
+124 DWLSLVYVWFLIL

-145 MFYVEPLGRVS
+145 MFYVAPLGRAS
-156 SSVLNTYIYLF
+156 SSVLNTYVYLF
-167 IGSIFTLP
+167 LASLFTLP

-186 SNVVSTISSIIQ
+186 SNVVSTISSIIKNFIKNIKKPMIQ
-198 GFVLKMEKQI
+198 
-208 IYSAMDDS
+208 SAMKNDLS
-216 IEVVEEYQKEIMG
+216 IVGEYQKEIMG

-248 DIIREISEVIQLYI
+248 EIVREISQIIQIYI
-262 KHKSNFNE
+262 REKTNFHN
-270 KFFNLT
+270 KFFLLT
-276 DIIRSNA
+276 NIIRSNA
-283 TFRTYTDIQYQEMS
+283 TFRTYTELQYEEMA

-311 GSSYIKM
+311 GSAYIKM

-335 DIGVTCL
+335 DIGKTCL
-342 KNNDDIILGHVN
+342 EAKDDIVLGHVN

-380 SFHYSN
+380 AFHYAN
-386 MIQEYIKAD
+386 MIQEYIKND
-395 RVDMAK
+395 RLDMTK

-411 NDIYKNAEANP
+411 NDIYKNAELNP

-433 ELRKCQV
+433 ELKKCQV
-440 LIHEKGWSDEDQMDL
+440 LIHESKWEDEDQLDL

-469 KDEVDKGILGGNN
+469 KDDVDKGILGGNN

-492 LFYLSVKKSEFAT
+492 LFYLSVDKIDFAK

-522 FKANVNTQ
+522 FKSIANTQ

-552 YFAPEKDQIDP
+552 YFAPEKDQIEA

-570 LMDQRLEALERDVK
+570 LMDKRLEALQRDVK

-598 RQDGYLNDAD
+598 RQDGYLNDTD
-608 KERMEELQ
+608 KEQLEDLQ
-616 RKIAARETTDEDT
+616 RKIAARSGSDEDDST
-629 TIDWKIDHDIL
+629 PWTKDNDIL
-640 YSLLCISFF
+640 YSLLCIAFF
-649 ADQEIDESEKD
+649 ADEEIDESEKD
-660 AIFDSYKI
+660 IIFDSYRI
-668 FSDGVDN
+668 FVPKVNN
-675 ESFNRDFGLT
+675 EMFNNDFGLAT
-685 TERFIALKTEEARQ
+685 SKFIDLKTEELRQ
-699 KQFDDSLEII
+699 KQFDKSLLNIKKSL
-709 YADDRFQNEELLK
+709 ADDDLNQLVK
-722 LIDCYVGIANAD
+722 CYVNIANAD
-734 DFIHENEVTLIQHA
+734 DFIHENEVLLIKQA
-748 IKAWSLDVSIEK
+748 IEKWDLDFRLEK
-760 PKSGEKLKIQK
+760 PKSGKKLELKK